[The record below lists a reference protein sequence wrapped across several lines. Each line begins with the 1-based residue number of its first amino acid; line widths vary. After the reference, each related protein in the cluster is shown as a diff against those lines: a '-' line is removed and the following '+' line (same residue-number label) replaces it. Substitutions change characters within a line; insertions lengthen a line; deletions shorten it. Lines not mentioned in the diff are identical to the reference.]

1 MLTTWLIILGLAIT
15 TIFIHLEGLW
25 YVRRIPGL
33 LREYPRLALMSVV
46 MLSLCLHVIEIAVY
60 GGVYLTADR
69 FLDIGT
75 FPADKGFDVIEYF
88 YFSAETFTALGYGDV
103 TPTGDLRL
111 IAVAEPLNGL
121 MLISW
126 SGAYTFIAMQRLWTG
141 RTARIRAKKQ
151 ANAPKVERAGVI
163 PELTPRS
170 LSATEIKRLR
180 RQAREAQRSAKVPA
194 DTEADE

>member
-1 MLTTWLIILGLAIT
+1 MLTTWFIILGLALA

-75 FPADKGFDVIEYF
+75 PQSYAA
-88 YFSAETFTALGYGDV
+88 AETF
-103 TPTGDLRL
+103 
-111 IAVAEPLNGL
+111 
-121 MLISW
+121 
-126 SGAYTFIAMQRLWTG
+126 F
-141 RTARIRAKKQ
+141 
-151 ANAPKVERAGVI
+151 
-163 PELTPRS
+163 
-170 LSATEIKRLR
+170 
-180 RQAREAQRSAKVPA
+180 REAIKPA
-194 DTEADE
+194 LAYPSEGR